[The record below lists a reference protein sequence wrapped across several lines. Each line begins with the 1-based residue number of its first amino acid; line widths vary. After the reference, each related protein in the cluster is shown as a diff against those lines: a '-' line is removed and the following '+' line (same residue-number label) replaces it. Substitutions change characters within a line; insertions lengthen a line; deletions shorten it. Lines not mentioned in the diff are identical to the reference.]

1 VNALKRRLSLSAETA
16 FHMLVSRR
24 VVSIQLN
31 LFIVVYTI
39 KHLGVASRMA
49 DSLTGGY
56 ARGKEYGLNKR
67 LTAILLEISL
77 MAKQKL
83 MLLTF

>member
-1 VNALKRRLSLSAETA
+1 
-16 FHMLVSRR
+16 
-24 VVSIQLN
+24 
-31 LFIVVYTI
+31 VYTI